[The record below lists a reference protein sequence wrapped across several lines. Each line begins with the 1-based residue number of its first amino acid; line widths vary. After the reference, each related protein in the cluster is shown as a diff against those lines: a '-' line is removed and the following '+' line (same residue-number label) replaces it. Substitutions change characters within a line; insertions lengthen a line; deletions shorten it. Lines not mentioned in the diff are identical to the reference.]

1 MESITEKKLSVVLV
15 LKKPH
20 GEIKKIASYGLMQWG
35 EDEFGKKFI
44 RWHDSEWL
52 PAVLE
57 YEQKDEKEG
66 KKEEKKEEKE

>member
-20 GEIKKIASYGLMQWG
+20 GEVTKIASYGLIQWG

-44 RWHDSEWL
+44 RWHDSE
-52 PAVLE
+52 
-57 YEQKDEKEG
+57 
-66 KKEEKKEEKE
+66 

>member
-57 YEQKDEKEG
+57 YEQKDEKE
-66 KKEEKKEEKE
+66 EKKEEKE